1 MEPATKSELLDRIT
15 AERARLDALLEPL
28 SGEQLAR
35 PGVEGDLSIK
45 DLMAHIAWWERRM
58 LTVLEF
64 AARGERAPSLAREDE
79 GDTWLDR
86 VNAEVFARSQGRSL
100 DEVRAEYRQSFEE
113 TIAAIQGYS
122 EAELFDPEGLGRT
135 IGHPA
140 LDVIAGNT
148 YGHYEEHISSIRA
161 WLDAHKQ

>member
-28 SGEQLAR
+28 NSEQLAQ
-35 PGVEGDLSIK
+35 PGVEGHLSIK
-45 DLMAHIAWWERRM
+45 DLLAHIAWWERRM
-58 LTVLEF
+58 LTVLAF
-64 AARGERAPSLAREDE
+64 AARGERPPSLTREDE
-79 GDTWLDR
+79 GDAWLDR
-86 VNAEVFARSQGRSL
+86 VNAEVFAQYHGRSL
-100 DEVRAEYRQSFEE
+100 DQVRTEYRQSFQD

-135 IGHPA
+135 IGRPA